1 VTVLEQRIAAR
12 AATIRLVP
20 LLLTVL
26 AAPIVAVGWLTYRT
40 ARSVGVGLRWTAAAF
55 MVGYDAGRSRA
66 G

>member
-1 VTVLEQRIAAR
+1 MTVLESRISAR
-12 AATIRLVP
+12 AKTIRLVP

-26 AAPIVAVGWLTYRT
+26 AAPLVAAGWVTYTT

-55 MVGYDAGRSRA
+55 MVGYDAARHA